1 MATGTTVKRWIM
13 VAAGLALVGV
23 GLWLVWPGLLLGVW
37 EWIADHP
44 GVVTTVAGI
53 AAVIIGFGLIRR
65 GLRKRA

>member
-1 MATGTTVKRWIM
+1 MIL
-13 VAAGLALVGV
+13 AGLALVAV

-37 EWIADHP
+37 EWIVDHP